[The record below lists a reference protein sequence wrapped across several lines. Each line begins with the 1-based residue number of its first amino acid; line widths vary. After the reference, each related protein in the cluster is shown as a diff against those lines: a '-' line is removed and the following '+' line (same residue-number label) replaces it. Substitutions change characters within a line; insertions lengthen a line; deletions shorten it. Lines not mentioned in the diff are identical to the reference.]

1 MNSGIRGA
9 KGKEKFVSL
18 EPQILAV
25 LLILFL
31 LASSISGRLPRW
43 TGGGR
48 SSLINSSSR
57 MCFPSFQ
64 RSVRSCAWIIFQPRY
79 ALHPR
84 HTISWIVYAPD
95 VISWIEGRSYRTFVL
110 ESGGRK
116 EISCQL
122 ERCMWRGFGP
132 PRGTKGRRH
141 SRFRCQRCLSCMTKQ
156 SKNRIGIL
164 VRYRLSAAKMNCAYQ
179 QIPYRTVYHTKRT
192 YQKLIGRTRRE
203 QTH

>member
-1 MNSGIRGA
+1 M
-9 KGKEKFVSL
+9 SL

-31 LASSISGRLPRW
+31 LAISISGRLPRW

-57 MCFPSFQ
+57 MCLPSFQ

-95 VISWIEGRSYRTFVL
+95 VINWIEGRSYRTFVL
-110 ESGGRK
+110 E
-116 EISCQL
+116 CQKRDQL
-122 ERCMWRGFGP
+122 SALTLHVARDSILMGQRGE
-132 PRGTKGRRH
+132 RH
-141 SRFRCQRCLSCMTKQ
+141 SRFRCQRCFSCITKEP
-156 SKNRIGIL
+156 KNRTRIL
-164 VRYRLSAAKMNCAYQ
+164 VRHHLFGETASPPLTKNYAHQR
-179 QIPYRTVYHTKRT
+179 IPYRTVAEKKKTGHIRN
-192 YQKLIGRTRRE
+192 
-203 QTH
+203 

>member
-1 MNSGIRGA
+1 M
-9 KGKEKFVSL
+9 SL

-31 LASSISGRLPRW
+31 LAISISGRLPRW

-57 MCFPSFQ
+57 ICLPSFQ

-110 ESGGRK
+110 E
-116 EISCQL
+116 ISRQL
-122 ERCMWRGFGP
+122 ERVHVASAQN
-132 PRGTKGRRH
+132 KGVCTH
-141 SRFRCQRCLSCMTKQ
+141 ASVVNAAFPTMTKQ
-156 SKNRIGIL
+156 PKNKARIL
-164 VRYRLSAAKMNCAYQ
+164 VRYHPLWGNGLATAKENPCLPAN
-179 QIPYRTVYHTKRT
+179 P
-192 YQKLIGRTRRE
+192 L
-203 QTH
+203 